1 VPRNDGK
8 MKTMKKLFK
17 QFYTNLFLENRLF
30 IALGICSASFL
41 FAFFLPILGDLPYI
55 AFGVVV
61 TLLLIDIYLLHA
73 AKKTVFLRRDVPER
87 LSNGDD
93 NELKIY
99 LENFYPFP
107 ISIGIIDEIP
117 FQFQKRDLW
126 FNTSLKPKE
135 QKIISYLLRPTK
147 RGEYEFGLTRLFVKS
162 PLGLV
167 SRRINVEGTGMV
179 PVYPSF
185 LKLREYELMAI
196 SNRLVDVG
204 IKKVRRVGNSM
215 EFDQVKNY
223 VAGDDIRTINWK
235 ATARKADF
243 MVNSYIEERSQHIY
257 CVIDKSRAMKMP
269 FEEMSLLDYAINASL
284 ILSSVALLRQDKA
297 GLITIAE
304 KTKNVVLADRR
315 PMQLNKIM
323 EVLYK
328 EKTRYLETDMEA
340 LFVSLRSVLKQ
351 RSLVVF
357 FTNFESMSALERQ
370 LPYLKR
376 IAKYHLLLVVFFE
389 NTTLRSLSDDD
400 AKDVEGIYIKTI
412 AEKFAYEKRL
422 MVKELTK
429 HGILSLLTAPQNLTV
444 NVVNRYLAIKAKQ
457 QI

>member
-1 VPRNDGK
+1 MKQLFRN
-8 MKTMKKLFK
+8 
-17 QFYTNLFLENRLF
+17 FYTNLFLENRLF
-30 IALGICSASFL
+30 ILLGFCSALFL
-41 FAFFLPILGDLPYI
+41 FAFFLPVLGDLPYVAI
-55 AFGVVV
+55 VAVLFLFFV
-61 TLLLIDIYLLHA
+61 DIYLLYRI
-73 AKKTVFLRRDVPER
+73 KKGVFLRRNVPER

-99 LENFYPFP
+99 VENFYPFA
-107 ISIGIIDEIP
+107 IEIGIIDEIP

-126 FNTSLKPKE
+126 FTAVLKSRE
-135 QKIISYLLRPTK
+135 QKVISYLLRPTK
-147 RGEYEFGLTRLFVKS
+147 RGEYDFGLTRLFAKS

-167 SRRINVEGTGMV
+167 SRRFNVAGDKTV

-185 LKLREYELMAI
+185 LKLRQYELMAV
-196 SNRLVDVG
+196 SNRLMDVG
-204 IKKVRRVGNSM
+204 IKKVRRVGHSI

-223 VAGDDIRTINWK
+223 VAGDDYRTINWK
-235 ATARKADF
+235 ATARRSDL
-243 MVNSYIEERSQHIY
+243 MVNTYTEEKSQHIY

-269 FEEMSLLDYAINASL
+269 FEGMSLLDYAINASL
-284 ILSSVALLRQDKA
+284 ILTSVALIKQDKA

-304 KTKNVVLADRR
+304 KTQKVVPADRR
-315 PMQLNKIM
+315 PTQLNKIM

-340 LFVSLRSVLKQ
+340 LFVSIRNVLKQ

-370 LPYLKR
+370 IPYLKR

-389 NTTLRSLSDDD
+389 NTTLKSISEED
-400 AKDVEGIYIKTI
+400 AKDVQGIYIKTI
-412 AEKFAYEKRL
+412 AEKFIYEKRL
-422 MVKELTK
+422 MVKELAK

-444 NVVNRYLAIKAKQ
+444 NVVNSYLAIKARQ

>member
-1 VPRNDGK
+1 
-8 MKTMKKLFK
+8 MKKLFRK
-17 QFYTNLFLENRLF
+17 FYINLFLESRLF
-30 IALGICSASFL
+30 IALGTCSALFL
-41 FAFFLPILGDLPYI
+41 FAFFLPILGDIPYI
-55 AFGVVV
+55 AFGV
-61 TLLLIDIYLLHA
+61 LLLLLLVDIYLLHS

-99 LENFYPFP
+99 LENFYPFQV
-107 ISIGIIDEIP
+107 SIGIIDEIP

-126 FNTSLKPKE
+126 FNTTLKPRE
-135 QKIISYLLRPTK
+135 QKIINYFLRPTK
-147 RGEYEFGLTRLFVKS
+147 RGEYDFGFTRLFVKS
-162 PLGLV
+162 PLALV
-167 SRRINVEGTGMV
+167 SRRFNVAGAGMV

-185 LKLREYELMAI
+185 LKLRAYELMAI
-196 SNRLVDVG
+196 SNRLTDVG
-204 IKKVRRVGNSM
+204 IKKIRRVGHSM

-223 VAGDDIRTINWK
+223 VAGDDVRTVNWK
-235 ATARKADF
+235 ATARRSDL
-243 MVNSYIEERSQHIY
+243 MVNSYTEERSQHIY

-269 FEEMSLLDYAINASL
+269 FEGMSLLDYAINASL
-284 ILSSVALLRQDKA
+284 ILSSVALVKQDKA
-297 GLITIAE
+297 GLITVAE

-315 PMQLNKIM
+315 PTQLNKIM

-357 FTNFESMSALERQ
+357 FTNFESISALERQ

-389 NTTLRSLSDDD
+389 NTTLKALSNED

-422 MVKELTK
+422 MVRELTK

-444 NVVNRYLAIKAKQ
+444 NVVNRYLAIKARQ
-457 QI
+457 QL

>member
-1 VPRNDGK
+1 
-8 MKTMKKLFK
+8 MKKLFRK
-17 QFYTNLFLENRLF
+17 FYTNLFLENRLF
-30 IALGICSASFL
+30 IALGTCSALFL
-41 FAFFLPILGDLPYI
+41 FAFFLPILGDIPYI
-55 AFGVVV
+55 AFGV
-61 TLLLIDIYLLHA
+61 LLFLFLIDIYLLYSS
-73 AKKTVFLRRDVPER
+73 KRTVFLRRDVPER

-99 LENFYPFP
+99 LENFYPFQV
-107 ISIGIIDEIP
+107 SIGIIDEIP

-126 FNTSLKPKE
+126 FNTTLKTKE
-135 QKIISYLLRPTK
+135 QKIINYFLRPTK
-147 RGEYEFGLTRLFVKS
+147 RGEYDFGFTRLFVKS

-167 SRRINVEGTGMV
+167 SRRFNIAGAGKV

-196 SNRLVDVG
+196 SNRLTDVG
-204 IKKVRRVGNSM
+204 IKKIRRVGHSM
-215 EFDQVKNY
+215 EFDQVKSY
-223 VAGDDIRTINWK
+223 VAGDDFRTINWK
-235 ATARKADF
+235 ATARRSDL
-243 MVNSYIEERSQHIY
+243 MVNTYTEERSQHIY

-269 FEEMSLLDYAINASL
+269 FEGMSLLDYAINASL
-284 ILSSVALLRQDKA
+284 ILSSVALIKQDKA

-340 LFVSLRSVLKQ
+340 LFVSLRSALKQ

-389 NTTLRSLSDDD
+389 NTTLRTLSDET

-444 NVVNRYLAIKAKQ
+444 NVVNRYLAIKARQ
-457 QI
+457 QL

>member
-1 VPRNDGK
+1 MKQLIRN
-8 MKTMKKLFK
+8 
-17 QFYTNLFLENRLF
+17 FYTNLFLENRLF
-30 IALGICSASFL
+30 VALGVCSALFL
-41 FAFFLPILGDLPYI
+41 FAFFLSFLANLPYI
-55 AFGVVV
+55 AFSVLI
-61 TLLLIDIYLLHA
+61 LLVLIDIYLLYTP
-73 AKKTVFLRRDVPER
+73 KKTVFLRREVPER

-99 LENFYPFP
+99 LENFYSFQV
-107 ISIGIIDEIP
+107 SVGIIDEIP

-126 FNTSLKPKE
+126 FNTTLKPKE
-135 QKIISYLLRPTK
+135 KKIINYFLRPTK
-147 RGEYEFGLTRLFVKS
+147 RGEYDFGLTRLFIKS

-167 SRRINVEGTGMV
+167 SRRFNVAGEKTV

-196 SNRLVDVG
+196 SNRLTDVG
-204 IKKVRRVGNSM
+204 IKKIRRVGNSM

-223 VAGDDIRTINWK
+223 VAGDDFKTINWK
-235 ATARKADF
+235 ATARRADL
-243 MVNSYIEERSQHIY
+243 MVNSYTEERSQHIY

-269 FEEMSLLDYAINASL
+269 FEGMSLLDYAINASL
-284 ILSSVALLRQDKA
+284 ILSSVALIKHDKA
-297 GLITIAE
+297 GLITVAE
-304 KTKNVVLADRR
+304 KTKKVVLADRR
-315 PMQLNKIM
+315 PTQLNKIM

-340 LFVSLRSVLKQ
+340 LFISLRAALKQ

-370 LPYLKR
+370 LPYLQR

-389 NTTLRSLSDDD
+389 NTTLKSLSNND
-400 AKDVEGIYIKTI
+400 AKDVEGIYVKTI

-422 MVKELTK
+422 MVKELAK

-444 NVVNRYLAIKAKQ
+444 NVVNRYLAIKARQ